1 MMLMDADSGPR
12 LRKKRVMRRK
22 NARKIKTEAVT
33 LLPVGTEGPMSQAE
47 LEDGVI
53 VYLVND
59 VVLLVKRDDL
69 LFPTLINPAI
79 NNMPSVIID
88 MGAIPYVCNGA
99 DVMAPGI
106 KKVLGEF
113 TENSIIVIKDIT
125 HGKALAIG
133 RAIHSSSD
141 MREMEKGKAIKT
153 LHHVGDKIW
162 GIIS

>member
-1 MMLMDADSGPR
+1 
-12 LRKKRVMRRK
+12 MRRK
-22 NARKIKTEAVT
+22 DARKMKEEAKA
-33 LLPVGTEGPMSQAE
+33 LLPVGTEGPLSQAE
-47 LEDGVI
+47 LEDGAT
-53 VYLVND
+53 VYIAND
-59 VVLLVKRDDL
+59 IVLLVRRDDL

-79 NNMPSVIID
+79 NNMPSVAID

-106 KKVLGEF
+106 KKVQGEF

-133 RAIHSSSD
+133 QAIHSSVD
-141 MREMEKGKAIKT
+141 IREMEKGKAIKT

-162 GIIS
+162 SIIS